1 MKADLFLTFCVFAW
15 TMHAAQAQP
24 IKERDDASRSE
35 SPYFLVKCPSPV
47 QAQVALQSTQVDAQ
61 VDGVIADVTVRQT
74 YVNNGRQTLEAIYVF
89 PGSTRAAV
97 YGLDMRIGKRLIPA
111 KVKERD
117 AARKE
122 YNQAKKAGK
131 TASLLEQ
138 HRPNVFQMNVANIL
152 PGDTI
157 AVTMHYTEL
166 LEHHD
171 GIYEF
176 VYPGAVGPR
185 YDTGGEAWVERSI
198 GQLKQS
204 PSDFNICATIKAGVP
219 VQYIKSP
226 SHQTVINRLDAKNTA
241 VSLANPRDKQ
251 GNRDFILQ
259 YGLQGNQVQSG
270 MMCYNHGDEKFFLL
284 MVQPPKATP
293 VESIPPR
300 EYIFIV
306 DVSGSMHGFPIEV
319 SKTILRQL
327 ISSLRPTDI
336 FNVLLF
342 ESSRAMLSDKSMPA
356 TPENI
361 NKAINVID
369 RQPGSGGTVLY
380 PALQTAFD
388 FPTTPEFA
396 RTFVIA
402 TDGYVTVENKAFKLV
417 RERRDKANLFA
428 LGIGGNVNRHL
439 IEGLAY
445 AGAGEAYF
453 INNKTEAETVG
464 KKLITDIATPV
475 LSHIQID
482 WGIFAAYDV
491 EPVPVAD
498 LFAAKPVIVYG
509 KYRGNTMGNI
519 TVKGNTATGEFKQT
533 IQASNAEVTK
543 SEALRY
549 LWARN
554 RIKYLSDYACY
565 FDDGVTYYY
574 KAETQKYQKQIT
586 DLGLK
591 YNLLTKYTSFLAVD
605 DQVRKEE
612 NTLDLEIVNN
622 EVSVDVMEFNSPII
636 EEECE
641 EAEVFTIVEDMPL
654 FNGGV
659 AEDTFRKWIAENIK
673 FPQECID
680 LNIMGK
686 VFVKFTIDRNGNV
699 IDVKV
704 IRGIHPAMDA
714 EAVRVIS
721 SSPKWIP
728 ARQRGK
734 PVNVTYTFPVTFKL
748 EKPLDMK

>member
-1 MKADLFLTFCVFAW
+1 MKADLFLTFCAFAC
-15 TMHAAQAQP
+15 TMNVTQAQP
-24 IKERDDASRSE
+24 AKGCDDASRSE
-35 SPYFLVKCPSPV
+35 SPYFLIKCPSPQ
-47 QAQVALQSTQVDAQ
+47 QAQVALKSTQVNVQ

-74 YVNNGRQTLEAIYVF
+74 YVNNGRQTLEAVYVF

-97 YGLDMRIGKRLIPA
+97 YGLDMKVGKRIIHA
-111 KVKERD
+111 KVKERN

-157 AVTMHYTEL
+157 DVTMFYTEL
-166 LEHHD
+166 LEHRD
-171 GIYEF
+171 GVYEF
-176 VYPGAVGPR
+176 VYPGTVGPR
-185 YDTGGEAWVERSI
+185 YTTGGEEWVAQSTN
-198 GQLKQS
+198 QLRQP
-204 PSDFNICATIKAGVP
+204 PSDFNIAATIKSGVP

-226 SHQTVINRLDAKNTA
+226 SHQTVINHIDAKNTA
-241 VSLANPRDKQ
+241 ISLANPCDKQ

-270 MMCYNHGDEKFFLL
+270 MICYNHGDEKFFLM

-293 VESIPPR
+293 IENIPPR

-306 DVSGSMHGFPIEV
+306 DVSGSMSGFPIKV

-356 TPENI
+356 TSENI
-361 NKAINVID
+361 DKAISVID
-369 RQPGSGGTVLY
+369 RQPGSGGTELY

-402 TDGYVTVENKAFKLV
+402 TDGFVTVEGKAFKLV

-428 LGIGGNVNRHL
+428 LGIGNGVNRHL

-445 AGAGEAYF
+445 AGAGEAYI
-453 INNKTEAETVG
+453 INNQTEAETVG
-464 KKLITDIATPV
+464 KKLITDISTPV

-482 WGIFAAYDV
+482 WGGFAAYDV

-509 KYRGNTMGNI
+509 KYRGNTSGII
-519 TVKGNTATGEFKQT
+519 TIKGNTATGNFKQT
-533 IQASNAEVTK
+533 IQAGNAKITK
-543 SEALRY
+543 SKALRY

-554 RIKYLSDYACY
+554 RIKYLSDYANY
-565 FDDGVTYYY
+565 FDDDVTRHYYRT
-574 KAETQKYQKQIT
+574 ETPKHQQEIT
-586 DLGLK
+586 DIGLK

-605 DQVRKEE
+605 DQVREME
-612 NTLDLEIVNN
+612 TLDMGIVSND
-622 EVSVDVMEFNSPII
+622 VSLDFAECVIPVYFA
-636 EEECE
+636 EEESEPE
-641 EAEVFTIVEDMPL
+641 ETVFTIVEDMPT
-654 FNGGV
+654 FNGGD
-659 AEDTFRKWIAENIK
+659 AIETFRKWVAENLK
-673 FPQECID
+673 YPPEYAET
-680 LNIMGK
+680 NISGR
-686 VFVKFTIDRNGNV
+686 VFIQFTVDQKGNV
-699 IDVKV
+699 TDVKV
-704 IRGIHPAMDA
+704 IRGIDPLLDA

-721 SSPKWIP
+721 ASPRWTPGK
-728 ARQRGK
+728 QRGK
-734 PVNVTYTFPVTFKL
+734 PVKVRYTFPVVFKL
-748 EKPLDMK
+748 SAAD